1 MIKLKGYLYILF
13 VFLSW
18 KITEPISTL
27 WQSPNFRFETGLHFA
42 LTMITTAVITKVF
55 TIVFPA
61 KEGTTD
67 RFLFIPLKL
76 CVYISMTLGF
86 LFVIIWFFIH

>member
-1 MIKLKGYLYILF
+1 MTKLKGYLYILF

-18 KITEPISTL
+18 KITEPISAL

-42 LTMITTAVITKVF
+42 LTMFTAAVITKVF
-55 TIVFPA
+55 IIVFPA

-76 CVYISMTLGF
+76 CVYISMGLGI
-86 LFVIIWFFIH
+86 LFAMIWFFIH